1 MMSTNTKGWLKLA
14 KEPLGLLTVS
24 VRHFDSSTL
33 SLIVR
38 IVLQRGVQ
46 GTQPK
51 ESQRNRCPQE
61 GPHGQREGRGIYLM
75 FL

>member
-14 KEPLGLLTVS
+14 KEPLGLLTAP

-33 SLIVR
+33 SFILR
-38 IVLQRGVQ
+38 IILQRGVQ

-51 ESQRNRCPQE
+51 ES
-61 GPHGQREGRGIYLM
+61 
-75 FL
+75 